1 MPADAAVETLF
12 PLPRRLILFARSSPK
27 LVLPFIPPG
36 RITPPKR
43 LALHFVHMPLFRS
56 PFLLALLLASQTGH
70 GQNIVPGYV
79 VTAGH
84 DSLRGAVVVH
94 DDLARQARVEF
105 ITLQGNQRLS
115 LTAVEIKAYG
125 YVTKRDTA
133 RYVAISLNYG
143 SGAAKRVF
151 LRQLVAGPVELYQYY
166 YSPASSTTAP
176 LASGTPLVRSTAITA
191 AHPPLYQAKD
201 IGNSR
206 PIMNIFFPPLSAR
219 GARLGGSS
227 SLLLRRRAQNAFVE
241 LNSWN
246 FPIDAAA
253 YFADYAALATDLRTK
268 RYKASNI
275 GQVLKRYNAW
285 LATGP
290 AHN

>member
-1 MPADAAVETLF
+1 
-12 PLPRRLILFARSSPK
+12 
-27 LVLPFIPPG
+27 
-36 RITPPKR
+36 
-43 LALHFVHMPLFRS
+43 MPLFRS
-56 PFLLALLLASQTGH
+56 PFLLALLLASQTGY

-79 VTAGH
+79 VTAGQ
-84 DSLRGAVVVH
+84 DSLRGAVVVR

-125 YVTKRDTA
+125 YVTKWDTA

-166 YSPASSTTAP
+166 YSPANNTTAT
-176 LASGTPLVRSTAITA
+176 LASGTPLVRPTAVTA
-191 AHPPLYQAKD
+191 AHPPLYAAKD
-201 IGNSR
+201 IGNGR
-206 PIMNIFFPPLSAR
+206 LTTNIFFPPLSAR
-219 GARLGGSS
+219 GARLGGSN

-246 FPIDAAA
+246 FPVDAAT
-253 YFADYAALATDLRTK
+253 YFADYVALATDLRTK
-268 RYKASNI
+268 RYKARDI